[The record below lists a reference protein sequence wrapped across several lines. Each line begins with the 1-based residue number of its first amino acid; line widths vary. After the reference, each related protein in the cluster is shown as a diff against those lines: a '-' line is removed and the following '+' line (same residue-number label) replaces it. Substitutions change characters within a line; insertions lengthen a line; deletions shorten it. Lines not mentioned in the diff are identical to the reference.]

1 MFPNTKDKIK
11 TDCFVYLCRL
21 FCPLTIFYRQ
31 TMSNW
36 YDPDHL
42 SDGKVRDIS
51 VHEENPDDWDC
62 EIELNCHKTENSG
75 RVSTVFMRYLR
86 DKYGESTADRALKRA
101 QKREQRARIE
111 DTPVTSTA
119 SASTKMAGVF

>member
-1 MFPNTKDKIK
+1 
-11 TDCFVYLCRL
+11 
-21 FCPLTIFYRQ
+21 
-31 TMSNW
+31 MSNW

-42 SDGKVRDIS
+42 SDGKVRDNS

-86 DKYGESTADRALKRA
+86 DKYGENTADRALKRA
-101 QKREQRARIE
+101 QKREQRAKIE
-111 DTPVTSTA
+111 DTPAT
-119 SASTKMAGVF
+119 STKMAGVF

>member
-1 MFPNTKDKIK
+1 
-11 TDCFVYLCRL
+11 
-21 FCPLTIFYRQ
+21 
-31 TMSNW
+31 MSNW

-51 VHEENPDDWDC
+51 VREEHPDDWDC
-62 EIELNCHKTENSG
+62 EIELNCHKTENSS

-101 QKREQRARIE
+101 QKRGQRARGE
-111 DTPVTSTA
+111 DTPTI
-119 SASTKMAGVF
+119 STKMAGVF

>member
-1 MFPNTKDKIK
+1 
-11 TDCFVYLCRL
+11 
-21 FCPLTIFYRQ
+21 
-31 TMSNW
+31 MSNW

-51 VHEENPDDWDC
+51 VHKENPDDWDC

-101 QKREQRARIE
+101 QKREQR
-111 DTPVTSTA
+111 STTFNKTGFQDKTH
-119 SASTKMAGVF
+119 SHEHREKMEGVF

>member
-1 MFPNTKDKIK
+1 
-11 TDCFVYLCRL
+11 
-21 FCPLTIFYRQ
+21 
-31 TMSNW
+31 MSNW

-111 DTPVTSTA
+111 DTPVTSTT
-119 SASTKMAGVF
+119 STKMAGVF

>member
-1 MFPNTKDKIK
+1 
-11 TDCFVYLCRL
+11 
-21 FCPLTIFYRQ
+21 
-31 TMSNW
+31 MSNW

-101 QKREQRARIE
+101 QKREQRALSLIHIPSPR
-111 DTPVTSTA
+111 DQRGSRMPS
-119 SASTKMAGVF
+119 SA

>member
-1 MFPNTKDKIK
+1 MG
-11 TDCFVYLCRL
+11 
-21 FCPLTIFYRQ
+21 
-31 TMSNW
+31 NW

-51 VHEENPDDWDC
+51 VHEEHPDDWDC

-86 DKYGESTADRALKRA
+86 DKYGENTANRTLKRA
-101 QKREQRARIE
+101 QKREQRSKAE
-111 DTPVTSTA
+111 HTPTISTSTQA
-119 SASTKMAGVF
+119 PSGVF

>member
-1 MFPNTKDKIK
+1 LFSEAKDKTK
-11 TDCFVYLCRL
+11 TNCFVYLCRL
-21 FCPLTIFYRQ
+21 FCPLTIFFIE

-42 SDGKVRDIS
+42 SEGKVRDIS

-86 DKYGESTADRALKRA
+86 DKYGENTADRALKRA

-111 DTPVTSTA
+111 DIPTMSKKT
-119 SASTKMAGVF
+119 AGVF

>member
-1 MFPNTKDKIK
+1 
-11 TDCFVYLCRL
+11 
-21 FCPLTIFYRQ
+21 
-31 TMSNW
+31 MSNW

-51 VHEENPDDWDC
+51 VHEEHPDDWDC

-86 DKYGESTADRALKRA
+86 DKYGENTADRALKRA
-101 QKREQRARIE
+101 QKESSVREKKTCQPYQQKRQAFSR
-111 DTPVTSTA
+111 
-119 SASTKMAGVF
+119 

>member
-1 MFPNTKDKIK
+1 MG
-11 TDCFVYLCRL
+11 
-21 FCPLTIFYRQ
+21 
-31 TMSNW
+31 NW

-75 RVSTVFMRYLR
+75 RVSTVFKRYLR
-86 DKYGESTADRALKRA
+86 DKYGENTANRALKRA
-101 QKREQRARIE
+101 QKREQR
-111 DTPVTSTA
+111 STTFKKMDFQDKTH
-119 SASTKMAGVF
+119 SHERTEKMAGVF